1 MLAQAQHLIATRRAS
16 GSTALL
22 LASTAPFEVDGM
34 RLTAVLLV
42 DVTADPSSPHAIS
55 EAAAAVSH
63 PYCMRGALLHAPPR
77 LFTLPNDSDRA
88 LSLSRC
94 AAQRPLLATGLRL
107 LPSPLLISPID

>member
-1 MLAQAQHLIATRRAS
+1 
-16 GSTALL
+16 
-22 LASTAPFEVDGM
+22 M

-77 LFTLPNDSDRA
+77 LFTLPNDSDRRA
-88 LSLSRC
+88 RSLSPG
-94 AAQRPLLATGLRL
+94 ALLNGLSSRPGSAY
-107 LPSPLLISPID
+107 SPLLYSFRQSTD

>member
-1 MLAQAQHLIATRRAS
+1 
-16 GSTALL
+16 
-22 LASTAPFEVDGM
+22 M

-88 LSLSRC
+88 RARSLSRC